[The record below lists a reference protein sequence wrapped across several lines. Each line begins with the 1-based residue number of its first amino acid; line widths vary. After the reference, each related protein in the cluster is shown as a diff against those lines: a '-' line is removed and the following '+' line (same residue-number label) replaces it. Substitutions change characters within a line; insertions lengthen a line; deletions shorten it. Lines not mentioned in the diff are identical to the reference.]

1 MRRVSLRLSKLTFV
15 TTSQFVPDAPVR
27 LTLTTTVDFNAL
39 AVSIA

>member
-1 MRRVSLRLSKLTFV
+1 MKQFILRLSKLTFV

-27 LTLTTTVDFNAL
+27 LTLTTKVDFNAL